1 MKRNLTALRLA
12 LLFAAAW
19 LLGPMPAAAQT
30 YRPVDGFPE
39 ETNRQ
44 IESFLNSTLPVKE
57 RKVAVFDCDGTLLG
71 QVPYY
76 LSDEAKIGRA
86 SCRERV

>member
-44 IESFLNSTLPVKE
+44 IESFLNSTLPVK
-57 RKVAVFDCDGTLLG
+57 AVSYTHL
-71 QVPYY
+71 
-76 LSDEAKIGRA
+76 RA
-86 SCRERV
+86 HETSV